1 MIDKIIQIGEI
12 VMWTLLT
19 IFVVF
24 VAYIGLSYFASFID
38 FKPNKI
44 GPVFMYNRK
53 FDTST
58 FELDESCKDYFTLEI
73 ENVDKEILNDEEEKE
88 IVKVSY
94 VKLLPIKETKTNIPV
109 TIYEVY
115 TEDNVP
121 SLVNWHSYTIRN
133 EYVAVNKLVATI
145 NEYEYEEEEKEEVL
159 EETVTVNE

>member
-1 MIDKIIQIGEI
+1 MVDKIIQIGEI

-109 TIYEVY
+109 TINEVY
-115 TEDNVP
+115 TEDNVS

-145 NEYEYEEEEKEEVL
+145 NEYEYEEDKEEVL